1 MTPTPTEETRPPSR
15 KRFSLKLWI
24 GVPCALILVLVIILS
39 QIDLESVKENL
50 VQRISRETGL
60 KVAMESIGFSFS
72 QGLGLQLK
80 GVKVSSPEGNSFSV
94 ERLHLLAEWGPLLKG
109 EFKIKSVT
117 LEHPEAT
124 LEIPKTSPEPLP
136 TSEDKASEK
145 PLPKAKLIDPVKIQS
160 AAIKVKSTRLSIK
173 KLIVSDGKITLIRA
187 GTAKQVA
194 LNVDGTF
201 VLNQSEHLDIAA
213 KTIQL
218 QTGTII
224 FTGDGMASNLTEDN
238 AGISLNLKSNSFSW
252 EEAQPVLDFLS
263 DKIKDAPL
271 ETVDVHQLSI
281 RAEISVSSLIQIET
295 LQKQMLGHVK
305 LKTRNLV
312 LKLGNKSYPIESLE
326 GEGNLE
332 KGVLTHNFSGTALA
346 SDFKLHGELPLFNL
360 EKDSISR
367 VEWKNLMLEK
377 LPLAKDLAWIP
388 TQGKVSGSL
397 SLTGPIPK
405 EKEPFP
411 GKVAVD
417 FLVEGL
423 VLKPA
428 NPNRSRP
435 IEVSHLKG
443 HGDFHQGLLQHE
455 IHATVWGSD
464 FDIKGK
470 LRLSQDNLVLNSRIN
485 WQDLDVSQLPYPSN
499 TGWQATEGKLSG
511 TLTLAGPAPGA
522 GEKFPGRLKTSL
534 KFNAENLKLQNE
546 NSPLLFLNQ
555 LEGTGNIANHRV
567 NYNIKGNTFNG
578 TFHSDGNI
586 TLSASGSSPLVLNN
600 QIEFANLDLSQ
611 LPLPL
616 PATGGNISGSLKLNG
631 PLPDAGNLLTGRLKI
646 DTRFKVTNLNISAG
660 SLALDIPRL
669 EGKATLNRGR
679 LKHDLNGTLF
689 GGSVNTKGTLTFQKK
704 NEQTLIS
711 ANSDLVLDKVNLDWL
726 PLIHKSEW
734 TPSSGMVTG
743 NLKIKGPLPS
753 NGKISP
759 ALKLQGTL
767 EGKKLVLGN
776 PQKQVDT
783 LKLEF
788 KESSSTLTQVQVEL
802 EKIKLGDR
810 NFKKVVGLFQITTE
824 KIDLKQGRIWPMNGL
839 IKLVGDFKP
848 ESGSYR
854 LKFKG
859 DKLKVEEF
867 LSPHLMGPLQL
878 SGTLSGIL
886 PQNTDT
892 PGIPDYSRDLSG
904 DIKIKL
910 ANGTLPKLGAL
921 EQFLTL
927 LNPISVLDT
936 RKTGLGYDYL
946 GGNFKILKGVVHTS
960 NLEMKGPQIMLNVEG
975 KANLVEDS
983 VLAQVKAMPLQ
994 MLDKTLKAIPLL
1006 GQILT
1011 GGKKG
1016 GLIETYFKV
1025 HGKLSKPD
1033 FTLQPHKSLLEKP
1046 GSILKELFKLG
1057 E

>member
-1 MTPTPTEETRPPSR
+1 
-15 KRFSLKLWI
+15 
-24 GVPCALILVLVIILS
+24 
-39 QIDLESVKENL
+39 
-50 VQRISRETGL
+50 
-60 KVAMESIGFSFS
+60 
-72 QGLGLQLK
+72 
-80 GVKVSSPEGNSFSV
+80 
-94 ERLHLLAEWGPLLKG
+94 
-109 EFKIKSVT
+109 
-117 LEHPEAT
+117 
-124 LEIPKTSPEPLP
+124 
-136 TSEDKASEK
+136 
-145 PLPKAKLIDPVKIQS
+145 
-160 AAIKVKSTRLSIK
+160 
-173 KLIVSDGKITLIRA
+173 
-187 GTAKQVA
+187 
-194 LNVDGTF
+194 
-201 VLNQSEHLDIAA
+201 
-213 KTIQL
+213 
-218 QTGTII
+218 
-224 FTGDGMASNLTEDN
+224 
-238 AGISLNLKSNSFSW
+238 
-252 EEAQPVLDFLS
+252 
-263 DKIKDAPL
+263 
-271 ETVDVHQLSI
+271 
-281 RAEISVSSLIQIET
+281 
-295 LQKQMLGHVK
+295 
-305 LKTRNLV
+305 
-312 LKLGNKSYPIESLE
+312 
-326 GEGNLE
+326 
-332 KGVLTHNFSGTALA
+332 
-346 SDFKLHGELPLFNL
+346 
-360 EKDSISR
+360 
-367 VEWKNLMLEK
+367 
-377 LPLAKDLAWIP
+377 
-388 TQGKVSGSL
+388 
-397 SLTGPIPK
+397 
-405 EKEPFP
+405 
-411 GKVAVD
+411 
-417 FLVEGL
+417 
-423 VLKPA
+423 
-428 NPNRSRP
+428 
-435 IEVSHLKG
+435 
-443 HGDFHQGLLQHE
+443 
-455 IHATVWGSD
+455 
-464 FDIKGK
+464 
-470 LRLSQDNLVLNSRIN
+470 
-485 WQDLDVSQLPYPSN
+485 
-499 TGWQATEGKLSG
+499 
-511 TLTLAGPAPGA
+511 
-522 GEKFPGRLKTSL
+522 
-534 KFNAENLKLQNE
+534 
-546 NSPLLFLNQ
+546 
-555 LEGTGNIANHRV
+555 
-567 NYNIKGNTFNG
+567 
-578 TFHSDGNI
+578 
-586 TLSASGSSPLVLNN
+586 
-600 QIEFANLDLSQ
+600 LSQ

-646 DTRFKVTNLNISAG
+646 NTRFKVTNLNISAG
-660 SLALDIPRL
+660 SLALNIPRL

-679 LKHDLNGTLF
+679 LKHDLNGTLL

-776 PQKQVDT
+776 PQNQVDT

-802 EKIKLGDR
+802 ERIKLGDR
-810 NFKKVVGLFQITTE
+810 NFKKVAGLFQITTE

-910 ANGTLPKLGAL
+910 VNGTLPERGAL

-946 GGNFKILKGVVHTS
+946 GGNLKILKGVVHTS

-983 VLAQVKAMPLQ
+983 VLAQVKATPLQ